1 MSVSVLA
8 GELSKRSIIDGRSKH
23 VVISPYANERIKEW
37 PDGHFRDLIRRI
49 VGDRDMRVIIVGTR
63 AQRVRANAL
72 VREFSAIQV
81 VNTCGQLQ
89 WSEVARLID
98 DANCVITNNSG
109 IGHFAAKRGR
119 WTLCVFGACHS
130 WLEWMPRGPRVI
142 LITRMTAC
150 SPCEIGNS
158 LCPNELVCM
167 GHLTADAV
175 YIRFLEIQAR
185 AEEERSAALYTG
197 SENAAKELA
206 SPIVATA
213 AVS

>member
-1 MSVSVLA
+1 MSALSREV
-8 GELSKRSIIDGRSKH
+8 SKRFITEGRSKH
-23 VVISPYANERIKEW
+23 VVISPFANERIKEW

-49 VGDRDMRVIIVGTR
+49 ICDRDMHVIIVGTR

-89 WSEVARLID
+89 WGEVAKLID

-109 IGHFAAKRGR
+109 IGHFAAKRGH

-158 LCPNELVCM
+158 LCPNKLVCM
-167 GHLTADAV
+167 DHLTADAV

-185 AEEERSAALYTG
+185 AEEEGIAALYNCN
-197 SENAAKELA
+197 ENTTKDLI
-206 SPIVATA
+206 SVTQ
-213 AVS
+213 